1 MWGFFWDDSETFYC
15 RSWPFFLASCPCSSC
30 DHLVP
35 YSFTSS
41 DRLLHI
47 ELLLLP
53 RVLPAAAPTKQHDR
67 VSFLIRGYCCLCL
80 KHWQPTPPTLF
91 GASCRDIF
99 WWDFWYI
106 LVVYMCVFKKNRLRI
121 ANHSF
126 EDINL
131 TGLSFMGYNMRRH
144 KKSGNRNHV
153 TDGCWFSEIV
163 QTWRQYGTFLNT
175 DSLWRLCH
183 TCARHQFPWS
193 ETLSLPYITFLCKR
207 VRSDGTFPNL
217 LMSFLWTFSFRTDHI
232 VVYVWLI
239 SG

>member
-1 MWGFFWDDSETFYC
+1 MTASLFWSAVIVACVWSIDS
-15 RSWPFFLASCPCSSC
+15 P
-30 DHLVP
+30 
-35 YSFTSS
+35 
-41 DRLLHI
+41 
-47 ELLLLP
+47 LP
-53 RVLPAAAPTKQHDR
+53 PH
-67 VSFLIRGYCCLCL
+67 CLG
-80 KHWQPTPPTLF
+80 PRAGIF
-91 GASCRDIF
+91 F

-126 EDINL
+126 ENINL

-183 TCARHQFPWS
+183 TCARHQFPLS